1 MDDVLIRS
9 APTLREAEELI
20 RTEAG
25 RSAHLIHCERRG
37 ERSHTSSL
45 RQSKCS
51 QVDDDVRSCLRADC
65 VRRGGGGAFWRQLF
79 IVFEVVSSD

>member
-9 APTLREAEELI
+9 ASTLREAEELI

-25 RSAHLIHCERRG
+25 RSTHLIHREQSG

-51 QVDDDVRSCLRADC
+51 QVDDDVRFCLRADC
-65 VRRGGGGAFWRQLF
+65 VQRGGGGAFWWRLLL
-79 IVFEVVSSD
+79 VFEVESSD